1 MFSLKDYFQ
10 QSISFRSSWRFRAML
25 QGKQIIF
32 KLFLFYFIEDPGQFW
47 AAIILST
54 TSQCSMV
61 TYALNTSWVPGKINQ
76 WLTMVPRSNLL
87 SAEQKHQN
95 LSSAM
100 KTCTRTQGI
109 KPRWSHNTNI
119 SRFKQ
124 LFFQVHIHPSQQ
136 KKGGRTDLWTSKNPT
151 KAANK
156 QGI

>member
-1 MFSLKDYFQ
+1 
-10 QSISFRSSWRFRAML
+10 
-25 QGKQIIF
+25 
-32 KLFLFYFIEDPGQFW
+32 
-47 AAIILST
+47 
-54 TSQCSMV
+54 MV
-61 TYALNTSWVPGKINQ
+61 TSALNTSWVPGKINQ
-76 WLTMVPRSNLL
+76 LLTLVPRSNLL

-151 KAANK
+151 KAASK
-156 QGI
+156 QGTKLFQRKWIWAKVPEKNDPLKTLDTIGYCQIPVFSLGFKFV